1 MKFRKMHGLGN
12 DYLFINGFQEGEDH
26 DWPELARRMSDRH
39 FGVGSDGIILI
50 LPSDKAAFRMRIFNA
65 DGSEAEM
72 CGNGM
77 RCFARYVYEQGMTGD
92 TEFDVETGA
101 GLIRPHLILENGRVK
116 AVRVNM
122 GPPRFAA
129 HEVPVRA
136 EGEVVDT
143 PLNAGGKT
151 FLVTAVSMGNPHCVV
166 FLDDLD
172 GLSLE
177 ISGPVL
183 ERHPIFPKGANVEFA
198 KVMDREFAR
207 VVVWERG
214 SGVTMACGTGACAV
228 LAAGVK
234 TGRLNRSCVINL
246 PGGDLMI
253 EWAADG
259 NIYMT
264 GPAVAVC
271 DGVFLSPE
279 SGSVP

>member
-1 MKFRKMHGLGN
+1 MKFKKMHGLGN

-26 DWPELARRMSDRH
+26 DWADLARRMSDRH

-77 RCFARYVYEQGMTGD
+77 RCFARYVYEEGMTGD
-92 TEFDVETGA
+92 IEFDVETGA
-101 GLIRPHLILENGRVK
+101 GLIRPRLILENGKVK

-129 HEVPVRA
+129 EDIPVRA
-136 EGEVVDT
+136 EGEVVDS
-143 PLNAGGKT
+143 PLLAGGKT

-177 ISGPVL
+177 VSGPAL
-183 ERHPIFPKGANVEFA
+183 ERNPMFPKGANVEFV

-207 VVVWERG
+207 MIVWERG
-214 SGVTMACGTGACAV
+214 SGATMACGTGACAV
-228 LAAGVK
+228 LAAGVR
-234 TGRLNRSCVINL
+234 TGRLNPSAIINL
-246 PGGDLMI
+246 PGGDLMV

-271 DGVFLSPE
+271 DGVFLGAE
-279 SGSVP
+279 